1 MSKYL
6 AAIFVLGLSSS
17 VLAQDQDELKA
28 RLLEKVRTKLAADR
42 SALLKRIEKIID
54 EELAKDGPATKTPAQ
69 PAPAEGDAK
78 VKELERKMRQLEEQ
92 KETLAIEVAKAKR
105 LAADDPL
112 KEEAKKNGPHDG
124 EEAQEMFDNALEL
137 HDKDKNFREAIKLF
151 KRIYYN
157 FPKSKMGAISA
168 YNAACGYALSG
179 QKEEAMDWLEL
190 SVKSGYAD
198 FDHLRKDTDLDGLRN
213 EKRYKKLL
221 TDR

>member
-6 AAIFVLGLSSS
+6 ACVLALGISSTAF
-17 VLAQDQDELKA
+17 AQDQDELKA
-28 RLLEKVRTKLAADR
+28 RILEKVRAKLSSDRAA
-42 SALLKRIEKIID
+42 LMKRIEKIID
-54 EELAKDGPATKTPAQ
+54 EELAKDAKVPT
-69 PAPAEGDAK
+69 APGEGDAK

-92 KETLAIEVAKAKR
+92 KDTLSAEMAKEKR
-105 LAADDPL
+105 LAADEPL
-112 KEEAKKNGPHDG
+112 KEEARRNGPHDG
-124 EEAQEMFDNALEL
+124 DEAQEMFDNALEL
-137 HDKDKNFREAIKLF
+137 HDKDKNYREAIKLF

-179 QKEEAMDWLEL
+179 QKEEALDWLEM

-198 FDHLRKDTDLDGLRN
+198 FDHLRKDTDLDNLRN